1 MFQKSSRALIAM
13 AEKLQSGVKI
23 RKTSSLTETVKPSDF
38 RLRSKMYKPGMLL
51 EMFGFID
58 ELMFGL
64 MLELIAGLR
73 LLLIW

>member
-1 MFQKSSRALIAM
+1 VNPKSRALIAM
-13 AEKLQSGVKI
+13 AEKLQLGVNI
-23 RKTSSLTETVKPSDF
+23 RNTLLFTGTVNPIGL
-38 RLRSKMYKPGMLL
+38 RLRSKMNKPGMLL